1 MLYKV
6 LNNSEDKIKLIVPKD
21 ISHLL
26 GDTILI
32 KRRDTLTIDWLP
44 INKDDSRLVITPII
58 EKKPEKKQR
67 LLVGETFEKVSSKD
81 DKNKTKG
88 GRS

>member
-6 LNNSEDKIKLIVPKD
+6 LNNSEDKIKLIVPKE

-26 GDTILI
+26 GETILI
-32 KRRDTLTIDWLP
+32 KRRDTLTIDWMP
-44 INKDDSRLVITPII
+44 INKDDTRLIITLIVEEKII
-58 EKKPEKKQR
+58 KPQR
-67 LLVGETFEKVSSKD
+67 LLVGEQPLKKVEQKD
-81 DKNKTKG
+81 KKG

>member
-6 LNNSEDKIKLIVPKD
+6 LNNSEDKIRLIVPKD

-26 GDTILI
+26 GETILI
-32 KRRDTLTIDWLP
+32 KRRDVLTIDWTP
-44 INKDDSRLVITPII
+44 ENKDDTRLIITPII
-58 EKKPEKKQR
+58 EEEEKKIQKI
-67 LLVGETFEKVSSKD
+67 LVSDFKKSEIKKD
-81 DKNKTKG
+81 TKIKG